1 MSLSSSGPPP
11 RIEDW
16 TREDVRHWL
25 ISEVKVNQT
34 CADKFFNEDV
44 SGDFLVEFTKKEI
57 LDLDIKHGPAV
68 KITHY
73 LKQLKKEPTH
83 NPQYP
88 AYVQTWTKE
97 QVNQW
102 LLQHVK
108 LYGKFTQQLLDEEVS
123 GECLICFEKQDFKD
137 LDIKQGPAVKILAE
151 LGRLKDKPEPLLQP
165 VVCSSA
171 NKEAKETCAQSV
183 LGMSLTVKEPESQEK
198 PEQRSKNSPQTP
210 QNEKPNQQPSASKKK
225 QTNEVKT
232 HNTNLNAFK
241 CLNCS

>member
-1 MSLSSSGPPP
+1 MWHLRVSLIRLKVKYDCHVLQEGGELYFSDMYASKPVPDRSTMSLSSSGPPP

-137 LDIKQGPAVKILAE
+137 RSL
-151 LGRLKDKPEPLLQP
+151 
-165 VVCSSA
+165 SSHR
-171 NKEAKETCAQSV
+171 Q
-183 LGMSLTVKEPESQEK
+183 
-198 PEQRSKNSPQTP
+198 
-210 QNEKPNQQPSASKKK
+210 
-225 QTNEVKT
+225 
-232 HNTNLNAFK
+232 
-241 CLNCS
+241 